1 MRLLTAIGAAVLMLL
16 LACGGLFGALTGGA
30 ATASCTPKHKVIK
43 LRIVLLCQGRLA
55 CEDVD
60 A

>member
-30 ATASCTPKHKVIK
+30 ATASCTPKRPARQPKRPA
-43 LRIVLLCQGRLA
+43 LR
-55 CEDVD
+55 
-60 A
+60 